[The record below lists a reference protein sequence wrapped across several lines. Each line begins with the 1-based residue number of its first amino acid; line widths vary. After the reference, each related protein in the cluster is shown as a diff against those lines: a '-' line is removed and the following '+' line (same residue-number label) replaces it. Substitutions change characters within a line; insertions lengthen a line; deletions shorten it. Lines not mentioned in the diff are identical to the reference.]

1 MRLYHVLS
9 PVRAARVRYEPGE
22 FVELDEADG
31 DALAE
36 RGIVEAAEADFSGYV
51 DDRPPAPPPPA
62 AKAALP
68 SKTELAKFN
77 KQELLDQAKAE
88 GVQVVEG
95 ATNKVI
101 LGAILAARPQG

>member
-1 MRLYHVLS
+1 MRFYIANS
-9 PVRAARVRYEPGE
+9 PVRISGVRYEPE
-22 FVELDEADG
+22 EVIELDDRTGEDFVA
-31 DALAE
+31 
-36 RGIVEAAEADFSGYV
+36 RGIVEPAEDEEDAD
-51 DDRPPAPPPPA
+51 PPAPPASPPA
-62 AKAALP
+62 AVKTALP

-88 GVQVVEG
+88 GVRVEEG